1 MLRRSLMVIP
11 LAAALAAGVVGVAGG
26 STRSDPIHVHVR
38 VGGQQTTIFG
48 AAEPLVDV
56 AATPLDALETAS
68 AQAEFYY
75 HVTQSS
81 FGPYV
86 DQIGRYAADGSSGW
100 VFKVNGASP
109 PVGAD
114 KVSLKEGDRVLWY
127 WATFGADGTGP
138 KTTYLVRTKKDC
150 YQLWLED
157 DAGAR
162 SAPASAL
169 LTFDGRPK
177 VAKGGKACIGKH
189 KTLVRGSVVGEIRS
203 NAVK

>member
-11 LAAALAAGVVGVAGG
+11 LAAALAAGAVGVAGG

-38 VGGQQTTIFG
+38 VEGKQTTIFG

-56 AATPLDALETAS
+56 AATLLDALETAS

-75 HVTQSS
+75 HVTRSS

-114 KVSLKEGDRVLWY
+114 KVSLKEGDRVL
-127 WATFGADGTGP
+127 
-138 KTTYLVRTKKDC
+138 
-150 YQLWLED
+150 
-157 DAGAR
+157 
-162 SAPASAL
+162 
-169 LTFDGRPK
+169 
-177 VAKGGKACIGKH
+177 
-189 KTLVRGSVVGEIRS
+189 
-203 NAVK
+203 